1 MVTLA
6 ICGPKYNTKVCRP
19 VPKPIELA
27 MPRPIHQDANTT
39 ISSANDLY
47 YSHYKAKFLKG
58 VIDYSWDYFSLDEQS
73 KLSTYFNVW
82 TRSI

>member
-1 MVTLA
+1 MQALEAMVTLA

-27 MPRPIHQDANTT
+27 IPRPIHQDANTT

-47 YSHYKAKFLKG
+47 YSYCKQSSSKG
-58 VIDYSWDYFSLDEQS
+58 LLIIVGFKFSLDEQ
-73 KLSTYFNVW
+73 
-82 TRSI
+82 